1 MSGAAPQTP
10 EHHQSN
16 SERLEELMEEQ
27 AEQREPVTPETPELP
42 HVSPSMI
49 SNDDTAFS
57 RFSAA
62 LTALEQQARYQQ
74 QTIEALTQ
82 LVAQR
87 DKAMEQVTAEMRAT
101 LEEMRDTMQLA
112 QKALLDADSVTEKL
126 GVGLAALATLEAKWE
141 ALYEIEQEE
150 QEGTEQE

>member
-1 MSGAAPQTP
+1 MGTAVPADPHKSK
-10 EHHQSN
+10 
-16 SERLEELMEEQ
+16 SERLEELKQ
-27 AEQREPVTPETPELP
+27 EQRQESPKPEPKAIPVELP
-42 HVSPSMI
+42 VVSPSMI
-49 SNDDTAFS
+49 SSDDTAFS

-74 QTIEALTQ
+74 QTIEALSQ

-87 DKAMEQVTAEMRAT
+87 DKAMEQVTTEMRAT
-101 LEEMRDTMQLA
+101 LEEMRDTMELA

-141 ALYEIEQEE
+141 ALYEIEEDGEGQTQE
-150 QEGTEQE
+150 